1 MRIELALQEDRVAI
15 ARWIVRKIEEA
26 GRGREVVDFVDLRAL
41 RWAIRHHHGRRW
53 RGLLRRRVGV
63 LIAIDLVVDIHG
75 RAALEA
81 AAAILESRRS
91 VAESDLLAGGGS
103 MTAIAIT
110 ITIGGLDDGFA
121 VVLAFPRNLKLL
133 IRCRGLREE
142 WSKKA

>member
-26 GRGREVVDFVDLRAL
+26 GGGCEVVDFVDLRAL
-41 RWAIRHHHGRRW
+41 GRAISNHHGRRW
-53 RGLLRRRVGV
+53 RGLLGRRVGIF
-63 LIAIDLVVDIHG
+63 IAIYLLVHIHG
-75 RAALEA
+75 GAALE
-81 AAAILESRRS
+81 AILESRRS
-91 VAESDLLAGGGS
+91 IAESDLLAGWG
-103 MTAIAIT
+103 TITAIT
-110 ITIGGLDDGFA
+110 ITIAVPIGGLDGFA